1 MVGRLTLDELVQQMA
16 HGGADSNGMCDM
28 FMSVYYLGVF
38 TGPAPA
44 IDRLGINPY
53 QWGTECL
60 SGDVTAGDA
69 TSFPMA
75 LGMVRIYF
83 LVTLAIL

>member
-16 HGGADSNGMCDM
+16 HGGAENNGTCYT
-28 FMSVYYLGVF
+28 FIPVYYLIVL

-44 IDRLGINPY
+44 IDSLGINPY

-60 SGDVTAGDA
+60 SGDVKAGDA

-75 LGMVRIYF
+75 LGMV
-83 LVTLAIL
+83 